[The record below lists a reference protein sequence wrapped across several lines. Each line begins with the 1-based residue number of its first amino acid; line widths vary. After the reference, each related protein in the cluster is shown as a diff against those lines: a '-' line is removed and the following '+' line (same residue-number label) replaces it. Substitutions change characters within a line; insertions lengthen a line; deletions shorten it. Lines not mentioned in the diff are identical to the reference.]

1 MTMVCP
7 VCKRGNGAW
16 IGCHNAACTDGRN
29 LIPVSPAVADLA
41 AARAEIERLKADND
55 EMLAAST
62 IMNAQAEDLSS
73 RLYRAEAEI
82 ERLTKERDEAT
93 STVELVNSNNLTL
106 AAELAG
112 WKQVARQ
119 MEAERDEALAQVAL
133 AWIAVGAGKGGC
145 GLPCGY
151 DCNGACFAPPTDAQ
165 SALEAYGREKV
176 REGMRRAA
184 DVALR
189 YDTGEGAYDAILA
202 EMEKEGGE

>member
-1 MTMVCP
+1 MTKPLWMQIREAFERKGYFHP
-7 VCKRGNGAW
+7 
-16 IGCHNAACTDGRN
+16 
-29 LIPVSPAVADLA
+29 SPELRDELVGIAIDYADQKTA
-41 AARAEIERLKADND
+41 AARD
-55 EMLAAST
+55 
-62 IMNAQAEDLSS
+62 
-73 RLYRAEAEI
+73 EI

-112 WKQVARQ
+112 WKQAARQ

-176 REGMRRAA
+176 REGMQKAA
-184 DVALR
+184 YL
-189 YDTGEGAYDAILA
+189 YPQGSGAILA
-202 EMEKEGGE
+202 EMEKEGGK